1 LNCSAEVALHD
12 NGKEG
17 TSMMSEHRDQRGMG
31 KDQPRNQV
39 DRASADSFPASDP
52 PSHTGIVGAGEPG
65 KKPLPPLQD
74 RDAEAEPT
82 GTPTSDR
89 HATETAH
96 QGEDQERPD
105 TPKRGRS

>member
-1 LNCSAEVALHD
+1 
-12 NGKEG
+12 
-17 TSMMSEHRDQRGMG
+17 MMSEHRDQRGMG
-31 KDQPRNQV
+31 RDESNAQV

-52 PSHTGIVGAGEPG
+52 PSRTGVTGAGEPA

-74 RDAEAEPT
+74 SETEAQPT

-89 HATETAH
+89 HATETVQ

-105 TPKRGRS
+105 TPAQGQH